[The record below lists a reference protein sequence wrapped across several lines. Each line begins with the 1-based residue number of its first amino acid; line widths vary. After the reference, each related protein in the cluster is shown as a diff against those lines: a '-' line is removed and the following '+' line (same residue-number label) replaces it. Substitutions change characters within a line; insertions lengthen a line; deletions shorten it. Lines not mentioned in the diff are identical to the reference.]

1 MSEAETR
8 ATDHG
13 RAAQFAMATSLAV
26 AVLML
31 VGKFWA
37 TWITGSAAILSDA
50 AESVIHI
57 VATGLA
63 AASLWYASRPA
74 DANHPYG
81 HGKIAYFSA
90 GFEGALIFIA
100 SFVVIGVGVRGLVY
114 GVELR
119 QLDIGIAITAGL
131 GFINLMLGL
140 FLIRVG
146 KQTNQLILVANGKH
160 VLTDMWTSLGVVL
173 GIILV
178 YFTGIVWLD
187 PVMAIV
193 AGANILL
200 SALMLIR
207 RSVRGLL
214 DEVAEDDTSKLLRC
228 LDEAVAGQTINGYH
242 QLRHRA
248 IDSVMWIEVHVL
260 LPDAMPNLDAHA
272 RATSV
277 EQRVMALFPTYR
289 VQMTTHIEPESHE
302 AAHPAGHEGIRGPY
316 GEAAD
321 KQEK

>member
-1 MSEAETR
+1 MSEVETK
-8 ATDHG
+8 ATAHG
-13 RAAQFAMATSLAV
+13 RAAQIAMATSLAV

-37 TWITGSAAILSDA
+37 TWITGSTAILSDA

-57 VATGLA
+57 VATSLA

-90 GFEGALIFIA
+90 GFEGALILIA
-100 SFVVIGVGVRGLVY
+100 SIVVIGVGIRGLVY
-114 GVELR
+114 GVELH
-119 QLDIGIAITAGL
+119 QLDVGIAITAGL

-160 VLTDMWTSLGVVL
+160 VLTDMWTSLGVVI

-193 AGANILL
+193 VGVNILV
-200 SALMLIR
+200 SAILLIR

-214 DEVAEDDTSKLLRC
+214 DEVAEDDTSKLLKC
-228 LDEAVAGQTINGYH
+228 LDEAVAGQTISGYH

-260 LPDAMPNLDAHA
+260 LPDGMVNLDAHA
-272 RATSV
+272 RATLV
-277 EQRVMALFPTYR
+277 ERRVMELFPTYR

-302 AAHPAGHEGIRGPY
+302 AAHPVGHEGIRGPY

-321 KQEK
+321 KPKK